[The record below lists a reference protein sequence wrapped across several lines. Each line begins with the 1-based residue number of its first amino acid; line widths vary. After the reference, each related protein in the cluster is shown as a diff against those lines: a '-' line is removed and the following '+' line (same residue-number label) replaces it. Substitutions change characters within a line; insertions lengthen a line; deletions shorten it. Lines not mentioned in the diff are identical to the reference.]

1 MAAPIY
7 LFSGPEFGKRDSYLE
22 DVKKSARKKYP
33 ELDEHHIY
41 LLESPLA
48 KAMSILENGTLFS
61 DGVFL
66 VCKNA
71 EVIKR
76 KEEIEIIKNWL
87 DSNPSD
93 NAILVFISDEI
104 SVDSKLEKLIPAE
117 NRKKCWE
124 MYENERLPWI
134 KNFFAK
140 KGYGIQ
146 GEACQLIL
154 DMVENNTQALGNEC
168 SRLMVC
174 FPQSHEI
181 NCDDVESVL
190 THNREESAFTLF
202 NTICHSEDTKEKRFE
217 NGLNILQKVR
227 LSKDNNSVQI
237 IAGLTSCFRRLI
249 TWHRIHENGIPD
261 DFTLKTKGFSGATI
275 KTQYRNAAKIWTI
288 GQATAILA
296 ILAST
301 DMEIR
306 SGGSFMED
314 LLLQKMLYEI
324 IIKKGALLL
333 NYEA

>member
-1 MAAPIY
+1 
-7 LFSGPEFGKRDSYLE
+7 
-22 DVKKSARKKYP
+22 
-33 ELDEHHIY
+33 
-41 LLESPLA
+41 
-48 KAMSILENGTLFS
+48 
-61 DGVFL
+61 
-66 VCKNA
+66 
-71 EVIKR
+71 
-76 KEEIEIIKNWL
+76 
-87 DSNPSD
+87 
-93 NAILVFISDEI
+93 
-104 SVDSKLEKLIPAE
+104 
-117 NRKKCWE
+117 
-124 MYENERLPWI
+124 
-134 KNFFAK
+134 
-140 KGYGIQ
+140 
-146 GEACQLIL
+146 
-154 DMVENNTQALGNEC
+154 MVENNTQALGNEC

-275 KTQYRNAAKIWTI
+275 KAQYRNAAKIWTI